1 MFSRTWQRLSS
12 VVLGL
17 LSAPAVMADWEL
29 NMPRGITEV
38 SQSIYE
44 LHMLIFWICVWIGV
58 VVFGVMFYSIFKHRK
73 SKGAVASKFHES
85 LGLELLWTAV
95 PTVILIAMAV
105 PATTVLIQMYD
116 TTNADVDIKITGHQW
131 KWQYDYLGEDVGFFS
146 NLTTS
151 QDEIYN
157 RTDKGENY
165 LLEVDKHVVVPT
177 GQKIRFLIT
186 SNDVIHAWWVPEIA
200 VKKDAIPGYINE
212 SWALIPEGQEGLYRG
227 QCAELCGVDHGFMP
241 IVLEAVTADQ
251 YQIWLDD
258 QRAAKIA
265 EAAAALGDFSYD
277 ELMTKG
283 ADVYARSCAAC
294 HGSEGQGMGSVFP
307 ALAGSSMALNDMAG
321 HIDIVLN
328 GKPGTAMQSFSA
340 QLTDVEIAA
349 VITYERNAWGNDTG
363 ETVTP
368 KMIIDAKKQ
377 DAEL

>member
-1 MFSRTWQRLSS
+1 MYFRTWQRLSS

-17 LSAPAVMADWEL
+17 VLAPAAMADWGL
-29 NMPRGITEV
+29 NMPQGITEV
-38 SQSIYE
+38 SQSIFE

-85 LGLELLWTAV
+85 LGLEILWTAV

-105 PATTVLIQMYD
+105 PATSVLIEMYD
-116 TTNADVDIKITGHQW
+116 TKNSDVDIKITGHQW

-146 NLTTS
+146 NMTTTE
-151 QDEIYN
+151 DEIYN
-157 RTDKGENY
+157 RTEKGENY
-165 LLEVDKHVVVPT
+165 LEEVDYNVVVPT
-177 GQKIRFLIT
+177 GQKVRFLIT
-186 SNDVIHAWWVPEIA
+186 SNDVIHSWWVPEIA

-212 SWALIPEGQEGLYRG
+212 SWTIIPEGQEGIYRG
-227 QCAELCGVDHGFMP
+227 KCTELCGVNHGFMP
-241 IVLEAVTADQ
+241 IVLEAVTSDE
-251 YQIWLDD
+251 YQVWLEE
-258 QRAAKIA
+258 QRAGKIA
-265 EAAAALGDFSYD
+265 EAQAALGEFSYD
-277 ELMTKG
+277 ELMVKG
-283 ADVYARSCAAC
+283 ADVYSRSCAAC
-294 HGSEGQGMGSVFP
+294 HGNEGQGLGSVFP

-340 QLTDVEIAA
+340 QLSDVDIAA
-349 VITYERNAWGNDTG
+349 VITFERNAWGNDTG

-377 DAEL
+377 EAE

>member
-1 MFSRTWQRLSS
+1 MFSRTGQRLSS

-17 LSAPAVMADWEL
+17 LSAPAAFADWEL
-29 NMPRGITEV
+29 NMPKGVTEV
-38 SQSIYE
+38 SQSIYD

-58 VVFGVMFYSIFKHRK
+58 VVFGVMFYSIFAHRK
-73 SKGAVASKFHES
+73 SKGAKASQFHES

-95 PTVILIAMAV
+95 PTAILIAMAI
-105 PATTVLIQMYD
+105 PATSTLIEMYD
-116 TTNADVDIKITGHQW
+116 TTDAQVDIKITGHQW

-146 NLTTS
+146 NMTTS
-151 QDEIYN
+151 QDEIYD
-157 RTDKGENY
+157 RAPKGENY

-186 SNDVIHAWWVPEIA
+186 ANDVIHAWWVPEIA

-241 IVLEAVTADQ
+241 IVLEAVTAEQ
-251 YQIWLDD
+251 YEVWLVD
-258 QRAAKIA
+258 QRAAAEA
-265 EAAAALGDFSYD
+265 EAAAALGDYSHE

-283 ADVYARSCAAC
+283 EEVYARSCAAC
-294 HGSEGQGMGSVFP
+294 HGAEGGGMGSVFP
-307 ALAGSSMALNDMAG
+307 ALAGSPIATGDMAA

-328 GKPGTAMQSFSA
+328 GTPGTAMQAFA
-340 QLTDVEIAA
+340 VQLSEVDLAA

-363 ETVTP
+363 DTVTP
-368 KMIIDAKKQ
+368 KMILDAKQ
-377 DAEL
+377 

>member
-116 TTNADVDIKITGHQW
+116 TTNADVDIKVTGHQW

-157 RTDKGENY
+157 RTEKTENY

-200 VKKDAIPGYINE
+200 FKKDAIPGYINE
-212 SWALIPEGQEGLYRG
+212 SWALIPEGQEGLYRR

-251 YQIWLDD
+251 YQVWLDD

-277 ELMTKG
+277 ELMTEG

-294 HGSEGQGMGSVFP
+294 HGAEGAGMGSVFP
-307 ALAGSSMALNDMAG
+307 ALAGSPVAL
-321 HIDIVLN
+321 
-328 GKPGTAMQSFSA
+328 AMLQSISI
-340 QLTDVEIAA
+340 L
-349 VITYERNAWGNDTG
+349 
-363 ETVTP
+363 
-368 KMIIDAKKQ
+368 
-377 DAEL
+377 

>member
-1 MFSRTWQRLSS
+1 MLFRTWQRLSS

-17 LSAPAVMADWEL
+17 VSAPAAMADWEL
-29 NMPRGITEV
+29 NMPQGITEV

-85 LGLELLWTAV
+85 LTLEILWTAL

-116 TTNADVDIKITGHQW
+116 TTNSDVDIKITGYQW
-131 KWQYDYLGEDVGFFS
+131 KWEYNYLGEDVGFFS
-146 NLTTS
+146 NLTTPE
-151 QDEIYN
+151 DEIYN
-157 RTDKGENY
+157 LAEKNENY

-177 GQKIRFLIT
+177 GQKVRFLIT

-212 SWALIPEGQEGLYRG
+212 SWAFIPEGEEGIYRG
-227 QCAELCGVDHGFMP
+227 QCAELCGVNHGFMP
-241 IVLEAVTADQ
+241 IVLEAVTGDE
-251 YQIWLDD
+251 YQVWLEE
-258 QRAAKIA
+258 QRAGKIA
-265 EAAAALGDFSYD
+265 EAQAALGDFSYD
-277 ELMTKG
+277 ELMVKG

-294 HGSEGQGMGSVFP
+294 HGGEGQGLGSVFP
-307 ALAGSSMALNDMAG
+307 ALAGSDIALNDMAA

-328 GKPGTAMQSFSA
+328 GKPGTAMQA
-340 QLTDVEIAA
+340 YATQLSDVDMAA
-349 VITYERNAWGNDTG
+349 VITFERNAWGNDTG

-368 KMIIDAKKQ
+368 KMITDAKK
-377 DAEL
+377 

>member
-1 MFSRTWQRLSS
+1 MFFRTWQRLSS

-17 LSAPAVMADWEL
+17 VFAPAAMADWGL
-29 NMPRGITEV
+29 NMPQGITEV
-38 SQSIYE
+38 SQSIFE

-116 TTNADVDIKITGHQW
+116 TTNSDVDIKVTGHQW

-146 NLTTS
+146 NLTTTD
-151 QDEIYN
+151 DEIYN
-157 RTDKGENY
+157 RTEKGENY
-165 LLEVDKHVVVPT
+165 LEEVDNHVVVPT

-212 SWALIPEGQEGLYRG
+212 SWALIPEGQEGIYRG
-227 QCAELCGVDHGFMP
+227 KCAELCGVQHGFMP
-241 IVLEAVTADQ
+241 IVLEAVTADE
-251 YQIWLDD
+251 YQVWLND
-258 QRAAKIA
+258 QRAGKVA
-265 EAAAALGDFSYD
+265 EAAAAQGDFSYD
-277 ELMTKG
+277 ELMVEG
-283 ADVYARSCAAC
+283 AAVYARSCAGC
-294 HGSEGQGMGSVFP
+294 HGTEGQGMGSIFP

-321 HIDIVLN
+321 HIDIVIN

-349 VITYERNAWGNDTG
+349 VITFERNAWGNDTG

-368 KMIIDAKKQ
+368 KMIIDAKK
-377 DAEL
+377 

>member
-1 MFSRTWQRLSS
+1 MYFRTWQRLSS

-17 LSAPAVMADWEL
+17 VLAPAAMADSGL
-29 NMPRGITEV
+29 NMPQGITEV
-38 SQSIYE
+38 SQSIFE

-85 LGLELLWTAV
+85 LVLEILWTAV

-105 PATTVLIQMYD
+105 PATSVLIEMYD
-116 TTNADVDIKITGHQW
+116 TKNSDVDIKITGHQW

-146 NLTTS
+146 NLTTTE
-151 QDEIYN
+151 DEIYN

-165 LLEVDKHVVVPT
+165 LEEVDYNVVVPT
-177 GQKIRFLIT
+177 GQKVRFLIT
-186 SNDVIHAWWVPEIA
+186 SNDVIHSWWVPEIA

-212 SWALIPEGQEGLYRG
+212 SWTIIPEGQEGIYRG
-227 QCAELCGVDHGFMP
+227 KCTELCGVNHGFMP
-241 IVLEAVTADQ
+241 IVLEAVTSDE
-251 YQIWLDD
+251 YQVWLEE
-258 QRAAKIA
+258 QRAGKIA
-265 EAAAALGDFSYD
+265 EAQAALGEFSYD
-277 ELMTKG
+277 ELMVKG

-294 HGSEGQGMGSVFP
+294 HGNEGQGLGSVFP

-328 GKPGTAMQSFSA
+328 GKPGSAMQSFSA
-340 QLTDVEIAA
+340 QLSDVDIAA
-349 VITYERNAWGNDTG
+349 VITFERNAWGNDTG

-368 KMIIDAKKQ
+368 KMIIDAKK
-377 DAEL
+377 

>member
-1 MFSRTWQRLSS
+1 MYFRTWQRLSS

-17 LSAPAVMADWEL
+17 VLAPAAMADWGL
-29 NMPRGITEV
+29 NMPQGITEV
-38 SQSIYE
+38 SQSIFE

-85 LGLELLWTAV
+85 LGLEILWTAV

-105 PATTVLIQMYD
+105 PATSVLIEMYD
-116 TTNADVDIKITGHQW
+116 TKNSDVDIKITGHQW

-146 NLTTS
+146 NMTTTE
-151 QDEIYN
+151 DEIYN
-157 RTDKGENY
+157 RTEKGENY
-165 LLEVDKHVVVPT
+165 LEEVDYNVVVPT
-177 GQKIRFLIT
+177 GQKVRFLIT
-186 SNDVIHAWWVPEIA
+186 SNDVIHSWWVPEIA

-212 SWALIPEGQEGLYRG
+212 SWTIIPEGQEGIYRG
-227 QCAELCGVDHGFMP
+227 KCTELCGVNHGFMP
-241 IVLEAVTADQ
+241 IVLEAVTSDE
-251 YQIWLDD
+251 YQVWLEE
-258 QRAAKIA
+258 QRAGKIA
-265 EAAAALGDFSYD
+265 EAQAALGEFSYD
-277 ELMTKG
+277 QLMVKG

-294 HGSEGQGMGSVFP
+294 HGNEGQGLGSVFP

-340 QLTDVEIAA
+340 QLSDVDIAA
-349 VITYERNAWGNDTG
+349 VITFERNAWGNDTG

-377 DAEL
+377 EAE

>member
-17 LSAPAVMADWEL
+17 ILAPTAMADWEL
-29 NMPRGITEV
+29 NMTRGVTEV

-73 SKGAVASKFHES
+73 SKGAVASQFHES
-85 LGLELLWTAV
+85 LGLEVLWTAI
-95 PTVILIAMAV
+95 PAVILVVMAV
-105 PATTVLIQMYD
+105 PATSTLIQMYD
-116 TTNADVDIKITGHQW
+116 TTNSNVDIKITGHQW

-151 QDEIYN
+151 QDEIYD
-157 RTDKGENY
+157 RTEKGENY
-165 LLEVDKHVVVPT
+165 LLEVDKHLVVPT

-212 SWALIPEGQEGLYRG
+212 SWALIPEGEEGVYRG
-227 QCAELCGVDHGFMP
+227 QCAELCGIQHGFMP
-241 IVLEAVTADQ
+241 IVLEAVTADR
-251 YQIWLDD
+251 YQVWLDE
-258 QRAAKIA
+258 QRAAVKA
-265 EAAAALGDFSYD
+265 EAAAALGNFSYD
-277 ELMTKG
+277 ELMTQG

-294 HGSEGQGMGSVFP
+294 HGGEGQGMGSVFP
-307 ALAGSSMALNDMAG
+307 ALAGSSIAINDMAG

-328 GKPGTAMQSFSA
+328 GKPGTAMQSFKA

-349 VITYERNAWGNDTG
+349 VITFERNAWGNDTG

-368 KMIIDAKKQ
+368 QMIIDAKK
-377 DAEL
+377 

>member
-17 LSAPAVMADWEL
+17 ISAPAAMADWEL
-29 NMPRGITEV
+29 NMTRGVTEV

-73 SKGAVASKFHES
+73 SKGAVAAQFHES
-85 LGLELLWTAV
+85 LGLEVLWTAI
-95 PTVILIAMAV
+95 PAVILIVMAV
-105 PATTVLIQMYD
+105 PATTTLIQMYD
-116 TTNADVDIKITGHQW
+116 TTNSDVDIKITGHQW

-151 QDEIYN
+151 QDEIYD
-157 RTDKGENY
+157 RTEKGENY
-165 LLEVDKHVVVPT
+165 LLEVDKHLVVPT

-212 SWALIPEGQEGLYRG
+212 SWALIPEGEEGIYRG
-227 QCAELCGVDHGFMP
+227 QCAELCGIQHGFMP

-251 YQIWLDD
+251 YQVWLDA
-258 QRAAKIA
+258 QRAGVEA
-265 EAAAALGDFSYD
+265 EAAAALGDFTYD
-277 ELMTKG
+277 ELMAEG
-283 ADVYARSCAAC
+283 AKVYARSCAGC

-307 ALAGSSMALNDMAG
+307 ALAGSPVALNDMAG

-363 ETVTP
+363 EMATP
-368 KMIIDAKKQ
+368 KMIIDAKK
-377 DAEL
+377 

>member
-1 MFSRTWQRLSS
+1 MFFRTWQRLSS

-17 LSAPAVMADWEL
+17 VLAPAAMADWGL
-29 NMPRGITEV
+29 NMPQGITEV
-38 SQSIYE
+38 SQSIFE

-116 TTNADVDIKITGHQW
+116 TTNSDVDIKVTGHQW

-146 NLTTS
+146 NLTTTD
-151 QDEIYN
+151 DEIYN
-157 RTDKGENY
+157 RTEKGENY
-165 LLEVDKHVVVPT
+165 LEEVDNHVVVPT

-212 SWALIPEGQEGLYRG
+212 SWALIPEGQEGIYRG
-227 QCAELCGVDHGFMP
+227 KCAELCGVQHGFMP
-241 IVLEAVTADQ
+241 IVLEAVTADE
-251 YQIWLDD
+251 YQVWLDD
-258 QRAAKIA
+258 QRAGKVA
-265 EAAAALGDFSYD
+265 EAAAAQGDFSYD
-277 ELMTKG
+277 ELMVEG
-283 ADVYARSCAAC
+283 AAVYARSCAGC
-294 HGSEGQGMGSVFP
+294 HGTEGQGMGSIFP

-321 HIDIVLN
+321 HIDIVIN

-349 VITYERNAWGNDTG
+349 VITFERNAWGNDTG

-368 KMIIDAKKQ
+368 KMIIDAKK
-377 DAEL
+377 

>member
-12 VVLGL
+12 VVLGSL
-17 LSAPAVMADWEL
+17 TVPTVMADRGGL
-29 NMPRGITEV
+29 NMTQGVTEI
-38 SQSIYE
+38 SQSIFE

-58 VVFGVMFYSIFKHRK
+58 AVFGVMFFSIFKHRK

-85 LGLELLWTAV
+85 LGLEILWTAI

-105 PATTVLIQMYD
+105 PATSTLIKMYD

-151 QDEIYN
+151 KDEIYDI
-157 RTDKGENY
+157 TEKSENY
-165 LLEVDKHVVVPT
+165 LLEVDKHLVVPS

-212 SWALIPEGQEGLYRG
+212 SWAIIPEGEEGIYRG
-227 QCAELCGVDHGFMP
+227 QCAELCGIQHGFMP
-241 IVLEAVTADQ
+241 IVLEVVTMNQ
-251 YQIWLDD
+251 YQSWLVD
-258 QRAAKIA
+258 QRAGVEA

-277 ELMTKG
+277 DLMTEG
-283 ADVYARSCAAC
+283 AEVYARSCAAC

-368 KMIIDAKKQ
+368 KMIIDAKK
-377 DAEL
+377 

>member
-12 VVLGL
+12 VVLGVL
-17 LSAPAVMADWEL
+17 TVPTALAEWDG
-29 NMPRGITEV
+29 NMTRGVTEV
-38 SQSIYE
+38 SQSIFE

-58 VVFGVMFYSIFKHRK
+58 AVFGVMFYSIFKHRK

-85 LGLELLWTAV
+85 LSLEILWTAI

-105 PATTVLIQMYD
+105 PATSTLIKMYD

-131 KWQYDYLGEDVGFFS
+131 KWQYDYLGEYVGFFS
-146 NLTTS
+146 NLSTTK
-151 QDEIYN
+151 DEIYN
-157 RTDKGENY
+157 RTEKGENY
-165 LLEVDKHVVVPT
+165 LEEVDKHVVVPT

-186 SNDVIHAWWVPEIA
+186 SNDVIHAWWVPDIA

-212 SWALIPEGQEGLYRG
+212 SWALIPEGEEGLYRG
-227 QCAELCGVDHGFMP
+227 KCAELCGIQHGFMP
-241 IVLEAVTADQ
+241 IVLEAVTADE
-251 YQIWLDD
+251 YQVWLGD
-258 QRAAKIA
+258 QRAGKVA
-265 EAAAALGDFSYD
+265 EAAAALGDFSFD
-277 ELMTKG
+277 DLMTEG
-283 ADVYARSCAAC
+283 AEVYVRNCAAC

-307 ALAGSSMALNDMAG
+307 ALAGSPIAINDMAG
-321 HIDIVLN
+321 HIDILIN

-368 KMIIDAKKQ
+368 KMIIDAKK
-377 DAEL
+377 

>member
-1 MFSRTWQRLSS
+1 MYFRTWQRLSS

-17 LSAPAVMADWEL
+17 VLAPAAMADWGL
-29 NMPRGITEV
+29 NMPQGITEV
-38 SQSIYE
+38 SQSIFE

-85 LGLELLWTAV
+85 LGLEILWTAV

-105 PATTVLIQMYD
+105 PATSVLIEMYD
-116 TTNADVDIKITGHQW
+116 TKNSDVDIKITGHQW

-146 NLTTS
+146 NMTTTE
-151 QDEIYN
+151 DEIYN
-157 RTDKGENY
+157 RTEKGENY
-165 LLEVDKHVVVPT
+165 LEEVDYNVVVPT
-177 GQKIRFLIT
+177 GQKVRFLIT
-186 SNDVIHAWWVPEIA
+186 SNDVIHSWWVPEIA

-212 SWALIPEGQEGLYRG
+212 SWTIIPEGQEGIYRG
-227 QCAELCGVDHGFMP
+227 KCTELCGVNHGFMP
-241 IVLEAVTADQ
+241 IVLEAVTSDE
-251 YQIWLDD
+251 YQVWLEE
-258 QRAAKIA
+258 QRAGKIA
-265 EAAAALGDFSYD
+265 EAQAALGEFSYD
-277 ELMTKG
+277 ELMVKG

-294 HGSEGQGMGSVFP
+294 HGNEGQGLGSVFP

-340 QLTDVEIAA
+340 QLSDVDIAA
-349 VITYERNAWGNDTG
+349 VITFERNAWGNDTG

-368 KMIIDAKKQ
+368 KMIIDAKK
-377 DAEL
+377 

>member
-1 MFSRTWQRLSS
+1 MFFRTWQRLSS

-17 LSAPAVMADWEL
+17 ALAPAAMADWGL
-29 NMPRGITEV
+29 NMPQGITEV
-38 SQSIYE
+38 SQSIFE

-116 TTNADVDIKITGHQW
+116 TTNSDVDIKVTGHQW

-146 NLTTS
+146 NLTTTD
-151 QDEIYN
+151 DEIYN
-157 RTDKGENY
+157 RTEKGENY
-165 LLEVDKHVVVPT
+165 LEEVDNHVVVPT

-212 SWALIPEGQEGLYRG
+212 SWALIPEGQEGIYRG
-227 QCAELCGVDHGFMP
+227 KCAELCGVQHGFMP
-241 IVLEAVTADQ
+241 IVLEAVTADE
-251 YQIWLDD
+251 YQVWLDD
-258 QRAAKIA
+258 QRAGKVA
-265 EAAAALGDFSYD
+265 EAAAAQGDFSYD
-277 ELMTKG
+277 ELMVEG
-283 ADVYARSCAAC
+283 AAVYARSCAGC
-294 HGSEGQGMGSVFP
+294 HGTEGQGMGSIFP

-321 HIDIVLN
+321 HIDIVIN

-349 VITYERNAWGNDTG
+349 VITFERNAWGNDTG

-368 KMIIDAKKQ
+368 KMIIDAKK
-377 DAEL
+377 

>member
-1 MFSRTWQRLSS
+1 MFFRTWQRLSS

-17 LSAPAVMADWEL
+17 VLAPAAMADWGL
-29 NMPRGITEV
+29 NMPQGITEV
-38 SQSIYE
+38 SQSIFE

-116 TTNADVDIKITGHQW
+116 TTNSDVDIKVTGHQW

-146 NLTTS
+146 NLTTTD
-151 QDEIYN
+151 DEIYN
-157 RTDKGENY
+157 RTEKGENY
-165 LLEVDKHVVVPT
+165 LEEVDNHVVVPT

-212 SWALIPEGQEGLYRG
+212 SWALIPEGQEGIYRG
-227 QCAELCGVDHGFMP
+227 KCAELCGVQHGFMP
-241 IVLEAVTADQ
+241 IVLEAVTADE
-251 YQIWLDD
+251 YQVWLND
-258 QRAAKIA
+258 QRAGKVA
-265 EAAAALGDFSYD
+265 EAAAAQGDFSYD
-277 ELMTKG
+277 ELMVEG
-283 ADVYARSCAAC
+283 AAVYARSCAGC
-294 HGSEGQGMGSVFP
+294 HGTEGQGMGSIFP

-321 HIDIVLN
+321 HIDIVIN

-349 VITYERNAWGNDTG
+349 VITFERNAWGNDTG

-368 KMIIDAKKQ
+368 KMIIDAKK
-377 DAEL
+377 

>member
-12 VVLGL
+12 VVLGVL
-17 LSAPAVMADWEL
+17 TVPTALAEWDG
-29 NMPRGITEV
+29 NMTRGVTEV
-38 SQSIYE
+38 SQSIFE

-58 VVFGVMFYSIFKHRK
+58 AVFGVMFYSIFKHRK

-85 LGLELLWTAV
+85 LSLEILWTAI

-105 PATTVLIQMYD
+105 PATSTLIKMYD

-146 NLTTS
+146 NLSTTK
-151 QDEIYN
+151 DEIYN
-157 RTDKGENY
+157 RTEKGENY
-165 LLEVDKHVVVPT
+165 LEEVDKHVVVPT

-186 SNDVIHAWWVPEIA
+186 SNDVIHAWWVPDIA

-212 SWALIPEGQEGLYRG
+212 SWALIPEGEEGLYRG
-227 QCAELCGVDHGFMP
+227 KCAELCGIQHGFMP
-241 IVLEAVTADQ
+241 IVLEAVTADE
-251 YQIWLDD
+251 YQVWLGD
-258 QRAAKIA
+258 QRAGKVA
-265 EAAAALGDFSYD
+265 EAAAALGDFSFD
-277 ELMTKG
+277 DLMTEG
-283 ADVYARSCAAC
+283 AEVYVRNCAAC

-307 ALAGSSMALNDMAG
+307 ALAGSPIAINDMAG
-321 HIDIVLN
+321 HIDILIN

-368 KMIIDAKKQ
+368 KMIIDAKK
-377 DAEL
+377 

>member
-157 RTDKGENY
+157 RADKGENY

-251 YQIWLDD
+251 YQVWLDD

-265 EAAAALGDFSYD
+265 EAAAALGDFTHD

-294 HGSEGQGMGSVFP
+294 HGGEGQGMGTVFP
-307 ALAGSSMALNDMAG
+307 ALAGSSIAINDMAG
-321 HIDIVLN
+321 HIDLVLN
-328 GKPGTAMQSFSA
+328 GKPGTAMQAFSA
-340 QLTDVEIAA
+340 QLSEVDMAA
-349 VITYERNAWGNDTG
+349 VITFERNAWGNDTG

-368 KMIIDAKKQ
+368 KMIIDAKK
-377 DAEL
+377 

>member
-1 MFSRTWQRLSS
+1 MFFRTWQRLSS

-17 LSAPAVMADWEL
+17 VLAPAAMADWGL
-29 NMPRGITEV
+29 NMPQGITEV
-38 SQSIYE
+38 SQSIFE

-116 TTNADVDIKITGHQW
+116 TTNSDVDIKVTGHQW

-146 NLTTS
+146 NLTTTD
-151 QDEIYN
+151 DEIYN
-157 RTDKGENY
+157 RTEKGENY
-165 LLEVDKHVVVPT
+165 LEEVDYNVVVPT
-177 GQKIRFLIT
+177 GQKVRFLIT
-186 SNDVIHAWWVPEIA
+186 SNDFIHSWWVPEIA

-212 SWALIPEGQEGLYRG
+212 SWTIIPEGQEGIYRG
-227 QCAELCGVDHGFMP
+227 KCTELCGVNHGFMP
-241 IVLEAVTADQ
+241 IVLEAVTSDE
-251 YQIWLDD
+251 YQVWLEE
-258 QRAAKIA
+258 QRAGKIA
-265 EAAAALGDFSYD
+265 EAQAALGEFSYD
-277 ELMTKG
+277 ELMVKG

-294 HGSEGQGMGSVFP
+294 HGNEGQGLGSVFP

-340 QLTDVEIAA
+340 QLSDVDIAA
-349 VITYERNAWGNDTG
+349 VITFERNAWGNDTG

-377 DAEL
+377 EAE

>member
-1 MFSRTWQRLSS
+1 MFFRTWQRLSS

-17 LSAPAVMADWEL
+17 VLAPAAMADWGL
-29 NMPRGITEV
+29 NMPQGITEV
-38 SQSIYE
+38 SQSIFE

-116 TTNADVDIKITGHQW
+116 TTNSDVDIKVTGHQW

-146 NLTTS
+146 NLTTTD
-151 QDEIYN
+151 DEMYN
-157 RTDKGENY
+157 RTEKGENY
-165 LLEVDKHVVVPT
+165 LEEVDNHVVVPT

-212 SWALIPEGQEGLYRG
+212 SWALIPEGQEGIYRG
-227 QCAELCGVDHGFMP
+227 KCAELCGVQHGFMP
-241 IVLEAVTADQ
+241 IVLEAVTADE
-251 YQIWLDD
+251 YQVWLDD
-258 QRAAKIA
+258 QRAGKVA
-265 EAAAALGDFSYD
+265 EAAAAQGDFSYD
-277 ELMTKG
+277 ELMVEG
-283 ADVYARSCAAC
+283 AAVYARSCAGC
-294 HGSEGQGMGSVFP
+294 HGTEGQGMGSIFP

-321 HIDIVLN
+321 HIDIVIN

-349 VITYERNAWGNDTG
+349 VITFERNAWGNDTG

-368 KMIIDAKKQ
+368 KMIIDAKK
-377 DAEL
+377 